1 VFIQR
6 VDQGAA
12 MSGKHDDHGGIRA
25 NRPKFFGA
33 AVKRKEDPALL
44 TGKGHFVDD
53 MRLPAMLYAAF
64 VRSAHAHAKIRGIDA
79 SAARA
84 LPGVH
89 LVLTFADLPE
99 PAQKPFSLLVPNPAI
114 TQLFMPWALAQDEVC
129 YVGEPIAMVVA
140 DTRYIAEDAA
150 GLVDVDYDVLP
161 AASDCL
167 AAIGAQAPA
176 VHAGTTSNIAA
187 RVAFSHG
194 DNDAA
199 FAKAAHIFTEHLKTH
214 RGGPF
219 FMECRGLVASFDP
232 VTDSLTVYVSSQS
245 SHRVKRQ
252 FLDAL
257 DLNDN
262 QLRVITPDVGGGF
275 GPKGVLYPEYPCVAV
290 AAQKLGRPVKWIEDR
305 RENFIATHQER
316 DEYWDVEVAVDRDA
330 KILGLRGR
338 MIHDEGAYLPWGLTV
353 PWIAATTV
361 PGPYVVPSYKMEVVV
376 AFTNKISTTP
386 VRGAGRPSG
395 VFVMERLMDRV
406 ARELSLDPAE
416 VRRRNFIRPE
426 QMPYKVGIVFRDGRP
441 VTYDS
446 GNYPVCQATAL
457 DAAEY
462 EEFERRQRNARKQG
476 RFIGIGISNAVEATG
491 LGPYEGVTLR
501 ISTTGKISMY
511 TGATPHG
518 QSHKTVLAQIAA
530 DELGVDYED
539 ITVVTGDTASIAFGM
554 GTFAAR
560 TAVNAGSSA
569 HLAAREVAKKL
580 KQIAAEMLQV
590 QVSEIE
596 LNNGFAQMRDH
607 PEKRKSF
614 RELAFRAAGMPGVSM
629 AGGLAPGL
637 EHTAYFTPDQSTY
650 SNGTHVAEVQVDIET
665 GGVEIL
671 RYVVMHDCGNVIN
684 PMVVEGQVQGGVAHG
699 VGNALFEKML
709 YDDNAQPLNMNF
721 GEYLLPGSTDVP
733 TVELHHMET
742 PSPLNPIGV
751 KGAGEGGT
759 IPAIA
764 AIIAAIENALQP
776 FGVKITEAPVTPS
789 YLLNLIRSSE
799 AKRAAQ

>member
-1 VFIQR
+1 
-6 VDQGAA
+6 
-12 MSGKHDDHGGIRA
+12 
-25 NRPKFFGA
+25 
-33 AVKRKEDPALL
+33 
-44 TGKGHFVDD
+44 
-53 MRLPAMLYAAF
+53 
-64 VRSAHAHAKIRGIDA
+64 
-79 SAARA
+79 
-84 LPGVH
+84 
-89 LVLTFADLPE
+89 VLTHADLPA
-99 PAQKPFSLLVPNPAI
+99 PVQKPFSLLVPNPAI
-114 TQLFMPWALAQDEVC
+114 SQLFMPQALAKDEVC
-129 YVGEPIAMVVA
+129 YVGEPVAMVVA
-140 DTRYIAEDAA
+140 DTRYIAEDAVQ
-150 GLVDVDYDVLP
+150 LVDVDYEALP
-161 AASDCL
+161 ASSDCL
-167 AAIGAQAPA
+167 AAVDASSPP
-176 VHAGTTSNIAA
+176 VHAGTSSNVAA
-187 RVAFSHG
+187 RVPFSHG

-199 FAKAAHIFTEHLKTH
+199 FAGAAHIFRENLKTH

-219 FMECRGLVASFDP
+219 FMECRGLVATHDP
-232 VTDSLTVYVSSQS
+232 VTDSFTVYVSSQS

-262 QLRVITPDVGGGF
+262 ELRVVTPDVGGGF

-290 AAQKLGRPVKWIEDR
+290 AAQTLGRPVKWIEDR
-305 RENFIATHQER
+305 RENFVATHQER
-316 DEYWDVEVAVDRDA
+316 DEYWEVEIAVDKDA
-330 KILGLRGR
+330 RILGLRGR
-338 MIHDEGAYLPWGLTV
+338 MVHDEGAYLPWGLTV

-395 VFVMERLMDRV
+395 VFVMERLLDRV
-406 ARELSLDPAE
+406 ARELGLDPAE
-416 VRRRNFIRPE
+416 VRRRNFVKPE

-446 GNYPVCQATAL
+446 GDYPTCQATAL
-457 DAAEY
+457 GAAGY
-462 EEFERRQRNARKQG
+462 DDFGKRQSEARKQG
-476 RFIGIGISNAVEATG
+476 RFIGIGIGNAVEATG
-491 LGPYEGVTLR
+491 LGPYEGVTIR

-518 QSHKTVLAQIAA
+518 QSHKTVLSQIAA

-569 HLAAREVAKKL
+569 HLAARELANKL
-580 KQIAAEMLQV
+580 KAIAGEMLQIPA
-590 QVSEIE
+590 SEIE
-596 LNNGFAQMRDH
+596 LTNGFAQSRAH
-607 PEKRKSF
+607 PERRKSF
-614 RELAFRAAGMPGVSM
+614 RELSFRAAGMPGVSM

-650 SNGTHVAEVQVDIET
+650 SNGTHVAEIEVDIET

-671 RYVVMHDCGNVIN
+671 RYVVMHDCGHVIN

-733 TVELHHMET
+733 SVELHHMET

-759 IPAIA
+759 IPALA
-764 AIIAAIENALQP
+764 AIVAAIDNALQP
-776 FGVKITEAPVTPS
+776 FGVKIQEVPVAPSHIVE
-789 YLLNLIRSSE
+789 LIRKSE
-799 AKRAAQ
+799 VKTAAE

>member
-1 VFIQR
+1 MSAKQP
-6 VDQGAA
+6 DQ
-12 MSGKHDDHGGIRA
+12 GGIRA
-25 NRPKFFGA
+25 NRPKFFGT
-33 AVKRKEDPALL
+33 AVKRREDPALL

-53 MRLPAMLYAAF
+53 LRLAGTLYAAF
-64 VRSAHAHAKIRGIDA
+64 TRSAHAHAKIRGIDT
-79 SAARA
+79 SAART

-89 LVLTFADLPE
+89 AVLTFADLPE
-99 PAQKPFSLLVPNPAI
+99 PVQRRFSLLVPNPAI
-114 TQLFMPWALAQDEVC
+114 TQLFMPQALAEDEVC

-150 GLVDVDYDVLP
+150 SLVDVDYEVLP
-161 AASDCL
+161 AASDCR
-167 AAIGAQAPA
+167 AAIAPDA
-176 VHAGTTSNIAA
+176 PVVHAGTTSNLAA
-187 RVAFSHG
+187 RVPFSHG
-194 DNDAA
+194 DNEAA
-199 FAKAAHIFTEHLKTH
+199 FAKAAHVFSESLKTH

-219 FMECRGLVASFDP
+219 FMECRGLVATYDP
-232 VTDSLTVYVSSQS
+232 VTDCFTVYVSSQS

-290 AAQKLGRPVKWIEDR
+290 AARTLGRPVKWIEDR
-305 RENFIATHQER
+305 RENFVATHQER
-316 DEYWDVEVAVDRDA
+316 DAYWDLEIAVDENA

-361 PGPYVVPSYKMEVVV
+361 PGPYVMPSYKMDVVV

-406 ARELSLDPAE
+406 AHELGLDPAE
-416 VRRRNFIRPE
+416 VRRRNLVQPE

-446 GNYPVCQATAL
+446 GDYPKCQATAL
-457 DAAEY
+457 DAADY
-462 EEFERRQRNARKQG
+462 EGFEKRQQQARKQG
-476 RFIGIGISNAVEATG
+476 RFIGIGMANAVEATG
-491 LGPYEGVTLR
+491 LGPYEGVTVR

-518 QSHKTVLAQIAA
+518 QSHKTVLSQIVA

-569 HLAAREVAKKL
+569 HLAAAELAKKM
-580 KQIAAEMLQV
+580 KQIAAGMLQV
-590 QVSEIE
+590 AESEIE
-596 LNNGFAQMRDH
+596 LSNGFAQVRNE
-607 PEKRKSF
+607 PEKRKHF
-614 RELAFRAAGMPGVSM
+614 RELSFRASGMPGVSM
-629 AGGLAPGL
+629 AGGMVPGL

-650 SNGTHVAEVQVDIET
+650 SNGTHVAEVEVDIET

-671 RYVVMHDCGNVIN
+671 RYIVMHDCGRVIN

-699 VGNALFEKML
+699 VGNALFERMI

-733 TVELHHMET
+733 AVELHHMET

-764 AIIAAIENALQP
+764 AIIAAVENALQP
-776 FGVKITEAPVTPS
+776 FGVKLSEAPASPS
-789 YLLNLIRSSE
+789 HILGLIRDAE
-799 AKRAAQ
+799 IRRAAE

>member
-1 VFIQR
+1 
-6 VDQGAA
+6 
-12 MSGKHDDHGGIRA
+12 MSVKQDDSAGSPRY

-44 TGKGHFVDD
+44 TGRGHFVDD
-53 MRLPAMLYAAF
+53 IRLPGTLHACF

-89 LVLTFADLPE
+89 LVLTYADLPE
-99 PAQKPFSLLVPNPAI
+99 PAQKPLTLLVPNPAI
-114 TQLFMPWALAQDEVC
+114 TQLFMPMVLASTEAC

-140 DTRYIAEDAA
+140 DSRHIAEDAA
-150 GLVDVDYDVLP
+150 SLVEIDYDILP
-161 AASDCL
+161 AISDCL
-167 AAIGAQAPA
+167 DAIAPSA
-176 VHAGTTSNIAA
+176 PLAHAGTPSNIAA
-187 RVAFSHG
+187 RIPFSHG

-199 FAKAAHIFTEHLKTH
+199 FANAAHVFKESLHTH

-219 FMECRGLVASFDP
+219 FMECRGLVGTYDAI
-232 VTDSLTVYVSSQS
+232 TDSFTIYISSQS
-245 SHRVKRQ
+245 SHRIKRS

-275 GPKGVLYPEYPCVAV
+275 GPKGALYPEYPCVAV
-290 AAQKLGRPVKWIEDR
+290 AAQLLGRPVKWIEDR
-305 RENFIATHQER
+305 RENFVATHQER
-316 DEYWDVEVAVDRDA
+316 DEYWDVEIAVDKDA
-330 KILGLRGR
+330 KIRGLRGR
-338 MIHDEGAYLPWGLTV
+338 MVHDEGAYLPWGLTV

-361 PGPYVVPSYKMEVVV
+361 PGPYVIPSFKMEVLV

-386 VRGAGRPSG
+386 VRGAGRPAG

-406 ARELSLDPAE
+406 AKELNLDPAE
-416 VRRRNFIRPE
+416 VRRRNFIKPE

-446 GNYPVCQATAL
+446 GDYPTCQATAL
-457 DAAEY
+457 SAADY
-462 EEFERRQRNARKQG
+462 ERFPARQREAREEG
-476 RFIGIGISNAVEATG
+476 RYIGIGIGNAVEATG
-491 LGPYEGVTLR
+491 LGPYEGVTIR

-518 QSHKTVLAQIAA
+518 QSHKTILAQIAA
-530 DELGVDYED
+530 DQLGADYED
-539 ITVVTGDTASIAFGM
+539 ITVVTGDTAGIAFGM

-569 HLAAREVAKKL
+569 HLAAIEVAKKL

-590 QVSEIE
+590 SPADIE
-596 LNNGFAQMRDH
+596 LSNGFAQLRDA

-614 RELAFRAAGMPGVSM
+614 RELAFKAAGMPGVSM
-629 AGGLAPGL
+629 AGGLTPGL

-650 SNGTHVAEVQVDIET
+650 SNGTHVAEVEVDVET

-671 RYVVMHDCGNVIN
+671 RYIVMHDCGNVIN
-684 PMVVEGQVQGGVAHG
+684 PMVVRGQVEGGVAHG
-699 VGNALFEKML
+699 VGNALYEKML
-709 YDDNAQPLNMNF
+709 YDDNAQPVNANF

-733 TVELHHMET
+733 HVELHHMET

-764 AIIAAIENALQP
+764 AIIAAVENALTP
-776 FGVKITEAPVTPS
+776 FGVKISESPISPS
-789 YLLNLIRSSE
+789 RIVGLIQASE
-799 AKRAAQ
+799 KRLAAQ

>member
-1 VFIQR
+1 MALKT
-6 VDQGAA
+6 DGAG
-12 MSGKHDDHGGIRA
+12 SSQS
-25 NRPKFFGA
+25 NRPKWFGA
-33 AVKRKEDPALL
+33 PVKRTEDPALL
-44 TGKGHFVDD
+44 TGRGHYVDD
-53 MRLPAMLYAAF
+53 IRLAGTLHACF
-64 VRSAHAHAKIRGIDA
+64 VRSTQAHARIRAIDT

-89 LVLTFADLPE
+89 LVLTYADLPE
-99 PAQKPFSLLVPNPAI
+99 PAQKPLTLLVPNPAI
-114 TQLFMPWALAQDEVC
+114 TQLFTPQVLVHEETC
-129 YVGEPIAMVVA
+129 YVGEPLAMVVA
-140 DTRYIAEDAA
+140 DTRHVAEDAVS
-150 GLVDVDYDVLP
+150 LVEIDYEPLA

-167 AAIGAQAPA
+167 AAIDPSAPL
-176 VHAGTTSNIAA
+176 VHSGTPSNIAA
-187 RVAFSHG
+187 RIPFNHG

-199 FAKAAHIFTEHLKTH
+199 FANAAHIFKESLHTH

-219 FMECRGLVASFDP
+219 FMECRGLVALYDTAIDAF
-232 VTDSLTVYVSSQS
+232 TVYISSQS
-245 SHRVKRQ
+245 SHRIKRS

-275 GPKGVLYPEYPCVAV
+275 GPKGALYPEYPCVAV
-290 AAQKLGRPVKWIEDR
+290 AAKLLGRPVKWIEDR
-305 RENFIATHQER
+305 RENFLATHQER
-316 DEYWDVEVAVDRDA
+316 DEYWDMEIAVDKGG

-338 MIHDEGAYLPWGLTV
+338 MVHDEGAYLPWGLTV

-361 PGPYVVPSYKMEVVV
+361 PGPYVIPSFKMEVLV

-386 VRGAGRPSG
+386 VRGAGRPAG

-406 ARELSLDPAE
+406 ARELGLDPAE

-446 GNYPVCQATAL
+446 GDYPTCQATAL
-457 DAAEY
+457 EAADY
-462 EEFERRQRNARKQG
+462 DGFVARQREARKQG
-476 RFIGIGISNAVEATG
+476 RYLGIGMSNAVEATG
-491 LGPYEGVTLR
+491 LGPYEGVTVR
-501 ISTTGKISMY
+501 VSTTGKVALF

-530 DELGVDYED
+530 DELGADYED

-569 HLAAREVAKKL
+569 HLAAKEVAKKL
-580 KQIAAEMLQV
+580 KLLAADVMQAKPED
-590 QVSEIE
+590 IE
-596 LNNGFAQMRDH
+596 LRDGFAYLSRD
-607 PEKRKSF
+607 PSKRRHF
-614 RELAFRAAGMPGVSM
+614 RELAFKAAGMPGVSM
-629 AGGLAPGL
+629 AGGLSPGI

-650 SNGTHVAEVQVDIET
+650 SNGTHVAEVEVDIET
-665 GGVEIL
+665 GEVSIL
-671 RYVVMHDCGNVIN
+671 RYIVMHDCGNVIN
-684 PMVVEGQVQGGVAHG
+684 PMVVKGQVEGGVAHG
-699 VGNALFEKML
+699 VGNALFERMM
-709 YDDNAQPLNMNF
+709 YDDNAQPVNVNF

-733 TVELHHMET
+733 RVELHHMET

-764 AIIAAIENALQP
+764 AIIAAIENALSP
-776 FGVKITEAPVTPS
+776 FKVKIAEAPIAPS
-789 YLLNLIRSSE
+789 RIVELI
-799 AKRAAQ
+799 AQA

>member
-1 VFIQR
+1 L
-6 VDQGAA
+6 
-12 MSGKHDDHGGIRA
+12 HRA
-25 NRPKFFGA
+25 VKAESQSNRPKWFGT
-33 AVKRKEDPALL
+33 AVKRTEDRALV
-44 TGKGHFVDD
+44 TGRGHYVDD
-53 MRLPAMLYAAF
+53 ITLAGTLHAAF
-64 VRSAHAHAKIRGIDA
+64 VRSPHAHAKIRGIDA

-89 LVLTFADLPE
+89 LILTHADLPE
-99 PAQKPFSLLVPNPAI
+99 ASQKPMALLVPNPAI
-114 TQLFMPWALAQDEVC
+114 TQLFTPQILVRDEAC
-129 YVGEPIAMVVA
+129 YAGEPIAMVVA
-140 DTRYIAEDAA
+140 DTRHIAEDAA
-150 GLVDVDYDVLP
+150 NLVELDYEPLP

-167 AAIGAQAPA
+167 AAIEPSSPR
-176 VHAGTTSNIAA
+176 VHAGTPSNIAA
-187 RVAFSHG
+187 RIPFNHG

-199 FAKAAHIFTEHLKTH
+199 FAKAAHVFKESLHTH

-219 FMECRGLVASFDP
+219 FMECRGLVAAYDP
-232 VTDSLTVYVSSQS
+232 VVDAFTVYISCQGA
-245 SHRVKRQ
+245 HRMKRT
-252 FLDAL
+252 LMDAL

-262 QLRVITPDVGGGF
+262 QLRVISPDVGGGF
-275 GPKGVLYPEYPCVAV
+275 GPKGALYPEYPCVAV
-290 AAQKLGRPVKWIEDR
+290 AAQRLGRPVKWIEDR
-305 RENFIATHQER
+305 RENFLATHQER
-316 DEYWDVEVAVDRDA
+316 DEYWDLEIAVDESA

-338 MIHDEGAYLPWGLTV
+338 MVHDEGAYLPWGLTV

-361 PGPYVVPSYKMEVVV
+361 PGPYVIPSYKLEVLV

-386 VRGAGRPSG
+386 VRGAGRPAG

-406 ARELSLDPAE
+406 ARELKLDPAE

-446 GNYPVCQATAL
+446 GDYPKCQAIAL

-462 EEFERRQRNARKQG
+462 KAFAARQRDARARG
-476 RFIGIGISNAVEATG
+476 RYLGIGLSNAVEATG
-491 LGPYEGVTLR
+491 LGPYEGVTVR
-501 ISTTGKISMY
+501 ISTTGKIALF

-518 QSHKTVLAQIAA
+518 QSHKTILAQIAA
-530 DELGVDYED
+530 DQLGAGYED
-539 ITVVTGDTASIAFGM
+539 ITVVTGDTSTIAFGM

-569 HLAAREVAKKL
+569 HIAAIEVAKKL
-580 KQIAAEMLQV
+580 KLLAADMMQAGPDD
-590 QVSEIE
+590 IE
-596 LNNGFAQMRDH
+596 LRDGFAYLRGD
-607 PEKRKSF
+607 PSKRRHF
-614 RELAFRAAGMPGVSM
+614 HELAFKAAGMPGVSM
-629 AGGLAPGL
+629 AGGLSPGI

-650 SNGTHVAEVQVDIET
+650 SNGTHVAEVEVDIET

-684 PMVVEGQVQGGVAHG
+684 PMVVKGQVEGGVAHG
-699 VGNALFEKML
+699 VGNALFERMI
-709 YDDNAQPLNMNF
+709 YDDNAQPLNVNF

-733 TVELHHMET
+733 RVELHHMET

-764 AIIAAIENALQP
+764 AVIAAVENALTP
-776 FGVKITEAPVTPS
+776 FNVKITEAPISPARLVE
-789 YLLNLIRSSE
+789 LIARSSHPDVGLIDNT
-799 AKRAAQ
+799 R